1 MKNTIVLES
10 ILNRHDR
17 IDEAD
22 KFSFSY
28 RNPHIL
34 AALYYCEGL
43 STTQIADHL
52 GCHKRTVRRYMNY
65 FAMPRFTKRF
75 GQLVRCHGIDGARQI
90 EEPSYYE
97 VGDWTD

>member
-1 MKNTIVLES
+1 MKDVIILETFKHKH
-10 ILNRHDR
+10 NR

-43 STTQIADHL
+43 STTQIAEHL

-65 FAMPRFTKRF
+65 FAMPRFTKHF
-75 GQLVRCHGIDGARQI
+75 SQLVRHHGIDGARQI
-90 EEPSYYE
+90 QDPEYFPI
-97 VGDWTD
+97 GAWND

>member
-1 MKNTIVLES
+1 MKDVIILETFKHKH
-10 ILNRHDR
+10 NR

-43 STTQIADHL
+43 STTQIAEHL
-52 GCHKRTVRRYMNY
+52 GCHKRTIRRYMNY
-65 FAMPRFTKRF
+65 FAMPRFTKHF
-75 GQLVRCHGIDGARQI
+75 SQLVRHHGIDGAMKIQ
-90 EEPSYYE
+90 EPEYNSI
-97 VGDWTD
+97 GAWND

>member
-1 MKNTIVLES
+1 MKNTIIIES
-10 ILNRHDR
+10 ALNKHDR
-17 IDEAD
+17 IEEAD

-28 RNPHIL
+28 KNPHVL

-43 STTQIADHL
+43 STTQIAEHL
-52 GCHKRTVRRYMNY
+52 NCHKRTIRRYMNY

-90 EEPSYYE
+90 QDPEYNNL
-97 VGDWTD
+97 GAWND

>member
-10 ILNRHDR
+10 ILNKHDR
-17 IDEAD
+17 MEDAD

-34 AALYYCEGL
+34 ASLYYCEGL
-43 STTQIADHL
+43 STTQIAEHL

-90 EEPSYYE
+90 EDPSYYE
-97 VGDWTD
+97 IGRWND

>member
-1 MKNTIVLES
+1 MKNNIILES
-10 ILNRHDR
+10 ILNKHDR

-75 GQLVRCHGIDGARQI
+75 GQLVRCHGIDGARKI
-90 EEPSYYE
+90 EDPTYYE

>member
-1 MKNTIVLES
+1 MKNTIILES
-10 ILNRHDR
+10 ILNKHNR

>member
-1 MKNTIVLES
+1 MKNTIIIETV
-10 ILNRHDR
+10 LNRHNR

-28 RNPHIL
+28 KNPHVL
-34 AALYYCEGL
+34 AALYYTEGL

-52 GCHKRTVRRYMNY
+52 GCHKRTIRRYMNY

-75 GQLVRCHGIDGARQI
+75 GQLVRCHGIDGARKI
-90 EEPSYYE
+90 EDPSYYE
-97 VGDWTD
+97 IGRWND

>member
-1 MKNTIVLES
+1 MKNTIIIES
-10 ILNRHDR
+10 ILNKHNR

-75 GQLVRCHGIDGARQI
+75 GQLVRCHGIDGARKI
-90 EEPSYYE
+90 EDPTYYE